1 MLYIVYINQY
11 GHYKFMGQGTP
22 SPILTPA
29 LCRAARG
36 MLDWTQADL
45 AEHSQVS
52 RSTIRD
58 YEGARHEL
66 HRATAAQLLH
76 ALEQGGAIFVEVEGL
91 GMALAERR

>member
-1 MLYIVYINQY
+1 
-11 GHYKFMGQGTP
+11 MGQGTP

-36 MLDWTQADL
+36 MLDWTQSDL

-66 HRATAAQLLH
+66 HRPTAAQLLH
-76 ALEQGGAIFVEVEGL
+76 ALEEGGVIFIEVEGV
-91 GMALAERR
+91 GIALAERR

>member
-1 MLYIVYINQY
+1 MPYIVYIDQYEQY
-11 GHYKFMGQGTP
+11 GAMGQGTP
-22 SPILTPA
+22 SPILSPA

-76 ALEQGGAIFVEVEGL
+76 AFEQGGVLFVEVEGL
-91 GMALAERR
+91 GVALAERR

>member
-1 MLYIVYINQY
+1 MPYIVYINQY
-11 GHYKFMGQGTP
+11 GQYGTMGQGRP

-36 MLDWTQADL
+36 MLDWTQSDL

-76 ALEQGGAIFVEVEGL
+76 ALEEGGVIFIEVEGV
-91 GMALAERR
+91 GIALAERR